1 MTGPPRSPLSLL
13 RSCTLADAVQ
23 EEVLCLI
30 KEGALRAGERLG
42 EVEFAARLGV
52 SRATIREA
60 FRGLGE
66 SRLLALEKNR
76 GAVVRA
82 ISPAEADELY
92 EVRAGLDAMAG
103 ARLARRITAA
113 ELAELEG
120 MLGGLAACGA
130 ARDVAA
136 YYPLNVA
143 FHDRIVAMAGNATLL
158 RIYRR
163 VINLTHL
170 LRRTSFADPESFA
183 ASAEEHEAI
192 VAALATRDARA
203 AAAAMRRHVRSGY
216 ARMRS
221 GRSAAAGGAAMAGG
235 AAGGAAGELVLDVGV

>member
-1 MTGPPRSPLSLL
+1 MEPPLSPLGFL
-13 RSCTLADAVQ
+13 RTCTLADAVQ
-23 EEVLCLI
+23 EEVLRLI
-30 KEGALRAGERLG
+30 KEGGLTAGEKLG

-60 FRGLGE
+60 FCGLGE
-66 SRLLALEKNR
+66 SGLLALEKNR
-76 GAVVRA
+76 GAVVRG

-103 ARLARRITAA
+103 ARLAPRITA
-113 ELAELEG
+113 EQLAELEL
-120 MLGGLAACGA
+120 MLAGLASCGVQH
-130 ARDVAA
+130 DVAA

-158 RIYRR
+158 RLYRR

-170 LRRTSFADPESFA
+170 LRRQSFAGAESFA
-183 ASAEEHEAI
+183 ASAAEHRAI
-192 VAALATRDARA
+192 VTALATRDARA

-216 ARMRS
+216 ARMRVG
-221 GRSAAAGGAAMAGG
+221 GRGAPAQR
-235 AAGGAAGELVLDVGV
+235 GETAELLLDVGV